1 MSENSEESMVSKQEK
16 FKALVDALST
26 PLFRYAIWL
35 CGNKATADDLV
46 QETFLRAWRAL
57 DSLQDEKSAK
67 AWLTTILR
75 REHARLYER
84 KRPDTGDYDFDNMPG
99 VELEYDTRPEAF
111 ALRQCLHKLADEYKQ
126 PLLLQVLWGFSCEEI
141 ADQLDISKSAVMTR
155 LFRARKMMRD
165 QLAND
170 APSNTARGDL
180 K

>member
-1 MSENSEESMVSKQEK
+1 MTINSEEDMVSKQQK
-16 FKALVDALST
+16 FQALVDAFTT
-26 PLFRYAIWL
+26 PLFRYALWL

-46 QETFLRAWRAL
+46 QETFLRAWRAI
-57 DSLQDEKSAK
+57 DSLLDEKSAK

-99 VELEYDTRPEAF
+99 ADMDYDTRPEAF
-111 ALRQCLHKLADEYKQ
+111 ALRQCLATLSPEYKD
-126 PLLLQVLWGFSCEEI
+126 PLLLQVIGGFSCDEI
-141 ADQLDISKSAVMTR
+141 AEQLDLSKAAVMTR
-155 LFRARKMMRD
+155 LFRARKMLRE
-165 QLAND
+165 QLASD